1 MAKKAIIPASETER
15 VLEKM
20 GLRIKNARLRRNITA
35 EEIAD
40 RAGISKGTLTSI
52 EKGMASVSI
61 GAYASVLYVLGMEK
75 DLELVA
81 TDEEGKQKFE
91 KMYLKK
97 RERAAK
103 GRTGDISRLKKVV
116 GNVNG

>member
-1 MAKKAIIPASETER
+1 MAKKSTIHTSEMEQA
-15 VLEKM
+15 LEKM

-52 EKGMASVSI
+52 EKGIATVSK
-61 GAYASVLYVLGMEK
+61 GAYVSALIVLGMEK

-81 TDEEGKQKFE
+81 MDEEGKQKYE
-91 KMYLKK
+91 KVYLKK

-103 GRTGDISRLKKVV
+103 GR
-116 GNVNG
+116 

>member
-1 MAKKAIIPASETER
+1 MAKKSTILTSEMEQA
-15 VLEKM
+15 LEKM

-52 EKGMASVSI
+52 EKGIATVSI
-61 GAYASVLYVLGMEK
+61 GAYMSALNVLGMEK

-81 TDEEGKQKFE
+81 MDEEGKQKYE
-91 KMYLKK
+91 KVYLKK

-103 GRTGDISRLKKVV
+103 GR
-116 GNVNG
+116 

>member
-1 MAKKAIIPASETER
+1 MAKKSTILTSEMEQA
-15 VLEKM
+15 LEKM

-52 EKGMASVSI
+52 EKGIATVSI
-61 GAYASVLYVLGMEK
+61 GVYVSALNVLGMEK

-81 TDEEGKQKFE
+81 MDEEGKQKYE
-91 KMYLKK
+91 KVYLKK

-103 GRTGDISRLKKVV
+103 GR
-116 GNVNG
+116 

>member
-1 MAKKAIIPASETER
+1 MVKKSIIPAIETEQA
-15 VLEKM
+15 LKKM
-20 GLRIKNARLRRNITA
+20 GVRIKNARLRRNITA

-52 EKGMASVSI
+52 EKGVATVSI
-61 GAYASVLYVLGMEK
+61 GAYASVLYILGMEK

-103 GRTGDISRLKKVV
+103 GR
-116 GNVNG
+116 

>member
-1 MAKKAIIPASETER
+1 MAKKSTILTSEMEQA
-15 VLEKM
+15 LEKI

-35 EEIAD
+35 EENAD

-52 EKGMASVSI
+52 EKGVSSVSI
-61 GAYASVLYVLGMEK
+61 GAYAAVLYALGMGK
-75 DLELVA
+75 DLALIA

-91 KMYLKK
+91 KMYLKR

-103 GRTGDISRLKKVV
+103 ER
-116 GNVNG
+116 

>member
-1 MAKKAIIPASETER
+1 MAKKSTIHTSEMEQA
-15 VLEKM
+15 LEKI

-52 EKGMASVSI
+52 EKGVSSVSI
-61 GAYASVLYVLGMEK
+61 GAYASVLYTLGMEK
-75 DLELVA
+75 DLELIA

-91 KMYLKK
+91 KMYLKR

-103 GRTGDISRLKKVV
+103 ER
-116 GNVNG
+116 

>member
-15 VLEKM
+15 VLERM

-40 RAGISKGTLTSI
+40 RAEISKGTLTSI

-81 TDEEGKQKFE
+81 TDEEGKQKYG

-103 GRTGDISRLKKVV
+103 GR
-116 GNVNG
+116 

>member
-1 MAKKAIIPASETER
+1 MAKKSTILTSEMER
-15 VLEKM
+15 TLEKM
-20 GLRIKNARLRRNITA
+20 GFRIKNARLRRNITA

-52 EKGMASVSI
+52 EKGVSSVSI
-61 GAYASVLYVLGMEK
+61 GAYASVLYTLGMEK
-75 DLELVA
+75 DLELIA

-91 KMYLKK
+91 KMYLKR

-103 GRTGDISRLKKVV
+103 ER
-116 GNVNG
+116 

>member
-1 MAKKAIIPASETER
+1 M
-15 VLEKM
+15 EKI

-52 EKGMASVSI
+52 EKGVSSVSI
-61 GAYASVLYVLGMEK
+61 GAYASVLYTLGMEK
-75 DLELVA
+75 DLELIA

-91 KMYLKK
+91 KMYLKR

-103 GRTGDISRLKKVV
+103 ERTGDISEAKDSSLGILDMK
-116 GNVNG
+116 

>member
-1 MAKKAIIPASETER
+1 MANKSTILTSEMEQA
-15 VLEKM
+15 LEKM

-52 EKGMASVSI
+52 EIGIATVSI
-61 GAYASVLYVLGMEK
+61 GAYVSALNVLGMEK

-81 TDEEGKQKFE
+81 MDEEGKQKYE
-91 KMYLKK
+91 KVYLKK

-103 GRTGDISRLKKVV
+103 GR
-116 GNVNG
+116 

>member
-1 MAKKAIIPASETER
+1 MAKKSTILTSEMEQA
-15 VLEKM
+15 LEKI

-52 EKGMASVSI
+52 EKGVSSVSI
-61 GAYASVLYVLGMEK
+61 GAYVAVLHALGMGT
-75 DLELVA
+75 DLELIA

-91 KMYLKK
+91 KMYLKR

-103 GRTGDISRLKKVV
+103 ER
-116 GNVNG
+116 

>member
-1 MAKKAIIPASETER
+1 MAKKSTILTSEMNRT
-15 VLEKM
+15 LEKM

-52 EKGMASVSI
+52 EKGVASVSI
-61 GAYASVLYVLGMEK
+61 GAYASVLHALGLGN
-75 DLELVA
+75 DLELIA

-97 RERAAK
+97 RERATK
-103 GRTGDISRLKKVV
+103 GR
-116 GNVNG
+116 